1 MENEQQYQ
9 YEETKAKP
17 EHLPKPTYWPF
28 FLALG
33 LVFGGWGLLSN
44 WLFSIIGLI
53 VFAISLFGWI
63 NDLRNE

>member
-1 MENEQQYQ
+1 MEKNIDIKKI
-9 YEETKAKP
+9 KAKP

-33 LVFGGWGLLSN
+33 LMFAGWGLLSN

-53 VFAISLFGWI
+53 VFGISLFGWI
-63 NDLRNE
+63 NNLRNE